1 MADQQNESHMLDGA
15 RNMAQEQADQA
26 IDQFAGKVPGGTQF
40 SQQAKD
46 AVGGILQNLEH
57 EGENRLGTMLG
68 GNAGSLGQSG
78 QSGQSGQVGQ
88 HNQTGQ
94 GEQGPLAGG
103 RQMAEQQVDQA
114 IDMLANKIPG
124 GPQFSQQ
131 AKDAADGVL
140 DNLENELEKRLGN
153 AGGLLGGLFGH
164 HDDKK

>member
-1 MADQQNESHMLDGA
+1 MTDQQNESHMLDGA

-68 GNAGSLGQSG
+68 GNAGSQGQVG
-78 QSGQSGQVGQ
+78 QVGQVGQ
-88 HNQTGQ
+88 HNQAG
-94 GEQGPLAGG
+94 QGPLAGG